1 MWPKMLL
8 QLLPHFARLMPV
20 ADKYLN
26 SRSASDKAQ
35 EAAVTSLGEDVRA
48 HLAQVTEA
56 HSGISRQL
64 QEQGAQ
70 ITQVAVEATRARMGT
85 ESVEA
90 RIALLEKTAGIAVKL
105 LWGVV
110 ALLAMAVALLAIRM
124 VR

>member
-1 MWPKMLL
+1 MWPKMLFE
-8 QLLPHFARLMPV
+8 LLPHFARLMPV

-35 EAAVTSLGEDVRA
+35 AAAVTALGEDVRA

-56 HSGISRQL
+56 HGGLSRQL

-70 ITQVAVEATRARMGT
+70 ITQVAVEVTRARMGT

-90 RIALLEKTAGIAVKL
+90 RVAQLEKTAGMAVKL
-105 LWGVV
+105 LRGAVV
-110 ALLAMAVALLAIRM
+110 LLAMGFVLLVIRM